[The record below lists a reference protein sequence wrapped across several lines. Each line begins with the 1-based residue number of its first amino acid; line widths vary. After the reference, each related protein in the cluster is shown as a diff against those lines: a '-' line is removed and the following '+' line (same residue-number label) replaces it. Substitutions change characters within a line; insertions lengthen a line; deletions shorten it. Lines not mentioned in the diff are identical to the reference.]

1 MLRSLL
7 FLQKVTFICNI
18 FFIICLIIRHFG
30 NFIPGATLQTIVII
44 LGLFLSFILNL
55 IVNIWEGALLYNR
68 KIALGPQ
75 WLRTTNFLILL
86 FQIFYFLL
94 S

>member
-1 MLRSLL
+1 MLRTLL
-7 FLQKVTFICNI
+7 FLQRAALICNF
-18 FFIICLIIRHFG
+18 FFIIVLMVRHIG
-30 NFIPGATLQTIVII
+30 NFLPAGPAQTIVII
-44 LGLFLSFILNL
+44 LGFFLSFILNAV
-55 IVNIWEGALLYNR
+55 VNLWEGALLFNR

-75 WLRTTNFLILL
+75 WLRTTNFIVFI